1 MTTTF
6 EVHVEGELA
15 PPTLNSLGC
24 SHSVAEAQTLVRI
37 EATPSEL
44 SRLLKRCSERGLMI
58 ESIVRIDCD

>member
-6 EVHVEGELA
+6 EVRVEGELA

-24 SHSVAEAQTLVRI
+24 SHCVAEAQTLMRI

-44 SRLLKRCSERGLMI
+44 SRLLKTCCERGLMI
-58 ESIVRIDCD
+58 ESIVRVDCD

>member
-15 PPTLNSLGC
+15 RPTLHSLGC
-24 SHSVAEAQTLVRI
+24 PHCVTEAQTLMRI

-44 SRLLKRCSERGLMI
+44 SQLLKTCSERGLMI
-58 ESIVRIDCD
+58 ESVVRLD

>member
-15 PPTLNSLGC
+15 RPTLNSLGC
-24 SHSVAEAQTLVRI
+24 THRVAEAQTTVRI

-44 SRLLKRCSERGLMI
+44 IQVLKTCCEHGALI
-58 ESIVRIDCD
+58 ESIVRVDLT

>member
-6 EVHVEGELA
+6 EVRVEGELA

-24 SHSVAEAQTLVRI
+24 SHHVAEAETMVRI

-44 SRLLKRCSERGLMI
+44 SRLLKTCSERGMMI
-58 ESIVRIDCD
+58 ESIVRVGGA

>member
-15 PPTLNSLGC
+15 QSTLHSLGC
-24 SHSVAEAQTLVRI
+24 SHCVAEAHTMVRI

-44 SRLLKRCSERGLMI
+44 SRLLKTCYERGLLI
-58 ESIVRIDCD
+58 DSIVRVDCS

>member
-6 EVHVEGELA
+6 EVRVEGELA

-24 SHSVAEAQTLVRI
+24 THRVAEAQTTVRV

-44 SRLLKRCSERGLMI
+44 IQLLKTCCDHGALI
-58 ESIVRIDCD
+58 ESIIRLDRT